1 MKKAV
6 IALMMSVVMNIIAT
20 TDRSLLLKR
29 EGIVMTIVGFLIA
42 WSVSL
47 LTDDDYKHQRVAKK
61 NPTRFMART

>member
-6 IALMMSVVMNIIAT
+6 IALMMSVVMNIIST

-29 EGIVMTIVGFLIA
+29 EGIVMTTVGFLIA

>member
-6 IALMMSVVMNIIAT
+6 IALMMSVVMNIVAT

-29 EGIVMTIVGFLIA
+29 EGIVMTTVGFLIA

-61 NPTRFMART
+61 NTTRFMART

>member
-6 IALMMSVVMNIIAT
+6 IALMMSVVMNTIAT

-29 EGIVMTIVGFLIA
+29 EGIVMTTVAFLIA

-47 LTDDDYKHQRVAKK
+47 LTDDVYKHQRVAKK